1 MRTIFFDLDG
11 TLIDSRPRLYKLFI
25 DLLPGINLSFSEYW
39 DLKRLQVGHEKIILD
54 HKDETKLTFGE
65 FNKIWMTKIEE
76 KEYLQLDTP
85 FPGVDEILE
94 QLKKNEN
101 RIVIVTSR
109 QFTELAEWQID
120 QWGWKE
126 YIDDIIVTEQISEK
140 SDLIR
145 QRYKN
150 LQPSDIII
158 GDTGKD
164 IEVGHQLGIISI
176 AVLSG
181 FRNQESLEKYKPDY
195 IFRTVP
201 DIDFEKIS

>member
-25 DLLPGINLSFSEYW
+25 DLLPGIDLSFSEYW

-54 HKDETKLTFGE
+54 RKDGAKLTFEE
-65 FNKIWMTKIEE
+65 FNKTWMAKIEE

-85 FPGVDEILE
+85 FPEVDAMLA

-101 RIVIVTSR
+101 KVVIVTSR
-109 QFTELAEWQID
+109 QFTEQAEWQID

-126 YIDDIIVTEQISEK
+126 YIDDIIVTGQTSEK
-140 SDLIR
+140 TDLIR

-150 LQPSDIII
+150 LQPSDIIV

-164 IEVGHQLGIISI
+164 IEVGHELGIISI

-181 FRNQESLEKYKPDY
+181 FRNKESLEKYKPDY
-195 IFRTVP
+195 IFSSVI